1 MILTST
7 LASRSVRPRTL
18 ARGRGAKRGSTSRA
32 KRSPLEDEFHAVPGV
47 GDGRPAIA
55 ELHGRCDVLLASDW
69 RWVEIAAQST
79 DRGESLPIP
88 AYFNSTSVD
97 RVLIGGI
104 HGREPAG
111 SIALAAYVDRLLDL
125 GRSHDILLLPLLNP
139 WGYSRHLRYGP
150 GGQSVTDSDHLLGRA
165 AAPACP
171 EAAAITAFVL
181 DGVRINPGAAVL
193 DLHED
198 PVYEAPEYHLQG
210 WGSYLYVAGDG
221 GLRHPVARRVYRC
234 LETSALPLIKE
245 GVTRFGERLIEGV
258 IVDTEDGSIDE
269 LLARKRAC
277 CPVITA
283 ELVLH
288 TETTPPLSER
298 VAAYLQVLDAFFGP

>member
-1 MILTST
+1 M
-7 LASRSVRPRTL
+7 
-18 ARGRGAKRGSTSRA
+18 
-32 KRSPLEDEFHAVPGV
+32 PGI

-55 ELHGRCDVLLASDW
+55 DIHGRCHALLAPGW
-69 RWVEIAAQST
+69 RRVEIAAQVT
-79 DRGESLPIP
+79 KRGESLPIF

-111 SIALAAYVDRLLDL
+111 AIALSRYAGRLADL
-125 GRSHDILLLPLLNP
+125 GRGQDILLLPLLNP

-150 GGQSVTDSDHLLGRA
+150 SGQSVSDSDHHLGRA
-165 AAPACP
+165 PAPACP

-181 DGVRINPGAAVL
+181 DAIRINPGAAVL

-198 PVYEAPEYHLQG
+198 PVYEAPEYHLEG
-210 WGSYLYVAGDG
+210 RGSYLYVSGDG
-221 GLRHPVARRVYRC
+221 GLDHPVARRVYRS
-234 LETSALPLIKE
+234 LEAGSFPLVKE
-245 GVTRFGERLIEGV
+245 GVTRFGERLVDGV

-269 LLARKRAC
+269 LLAKKRAC
-277 CPVITA
+277 SPVITT

-298 VAAYLQVLDAFFGP
+298 VSTYRDVLDAFFGP